1 MIEYV
6 DMVVGG
12 MVGAWENTF
21 CAVLIG
27 IGQASIGFY
36 SIAIGQT
43 AVLIGIGQTAVLIGI
58 GQTAVLIGI
67 GQAAVLIG
75 IGQASFIYM
84 YWHVC
89 QQKEMVVVA
98 IED

>member
-1 MIEYV
+1 MIQYV

-27 IGQASIGFY
+27 IGQASTGFY
-36 SIAIGQT
+36 S
-43 AVLIGIGQTAVLIGI
+43 IGIGQT
-58 GQTAVLIGI
+58 
-67 GQAAVLIG
+67 AVLIG

-89 QQKEMVVVA
+89 PQKEMVVVA
-98 IED
+98 VED

>member
-27 IGQASIGFY
+27 IGQAS
-36 SIAIGQT
+36 
-43 AVLIGIGQTAVLIGI
+43 
-58 GQTAVLIGI
+58 
-67 GQAAVLIG
+67 
-75 IGQASFIYM
+75 FIYM

-89 QQKEMVVVA
+89 QQKNGGGGRTRLK
-98 IED
+98 

>member
-21 CAVLIG
+21 CAI
-27 IGQASIGFY
+27 
-36 SIAIGQT
+36 
-43 AVLIGIGQTAVLIGI
+43 
-58 GQTAVLIGI
+58 LIGI

-89 QQKEMVVVA
+89 QQKNGGGGRRRLK
-98 IED
+98 